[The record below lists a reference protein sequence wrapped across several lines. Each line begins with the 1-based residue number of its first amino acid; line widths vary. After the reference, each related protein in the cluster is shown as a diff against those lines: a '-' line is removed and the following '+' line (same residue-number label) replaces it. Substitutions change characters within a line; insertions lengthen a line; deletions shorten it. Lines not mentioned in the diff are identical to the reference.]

1 MSTPTILCRLDDI
14 SDGGAK
20 RVVFDGQ
27 SFAVFRHGE
36 EVYAI
41 SDRCSHQGG
50 SLSNG
55 FLDGNVVECPWH
67 GAMFDIRTGEA
78 LSLPA
83 VRGVSSLPVRV
94 VGGNVIVDV
103 S

>member
-55 FLDGNVVECPWH
+55 FLDGNVVECPAR
-67 GAMFDIRTGEA
+67 AMFDIRTEKHYRCRRCVA
-78 LSLPA
+78 FRLFRS
-83 VRGVSSLPVRV
+83 RCRWKYC
-94 VGGNVIVDV
+94 
-103 S
+103 

>member
-55 FLDGNVVECPWH
+55 FLDGNVVECPCTGRCLTFARRSIIVAG
-67 GAMFDIRTGEA
+67 GAWRF
-78 LSLPA
+78 
-83 VRGVSSLPVRV
+83 VSSVRAL
-94 VGGNVIVDV
+94 
-103 S
+103 